1 MSENKV
7 KNYIK
12 ELFEELNT
20 AVTNIV
26 ETIPDTDMATQH
38 IMETVSGRVTAAT
51 EGYVFDLYSLLSK
64 DTLKEEIFQDAA
76 NANRFYELNL
86 KKQIADAYQFNIQS
100 LEAYS
105 MSLDFKEINRTYATA
120 AAAVGTAA
128 AGGILLG
135 ILHGLVHIP
144 FAVVIAG
151 AVLAGIGGGSVT
163 YMKIVPEKNKEGF
176 QTAVNRFME
185 DLEQELLNWV
195 DDVVNFYGQKV
206 EELKQSL

>member
-7 KNYIK
+7 KNHIK

-20 AVTNIV
+20 EVTNIV
-26 ETIPDTDMATQH
+26 ETIPGTDMATQH
-38 IMETVSGRVTAAT
+38 IMETVSGRVTAAI

-64 DTLKEEIFQDAA
+64 ETLKEEIFQDAA

-86 KKQIADAYQFNIQS
+86 KKQIAEAYQFNIQS
-100 LEAYS
+100 LKAYS
-105 MSLDFKEINRTYATA
+105 TSLDFKEINRTYATA

-128 AGGILLG
+128 TGGILLG

-195 DDVVNFYGQKV
+195 DDVVNFYNQKV
-206 EELKQSL
+206 AELKQSL

>member
-1 MSENKV
+1 MSENNV
-7 KNYIK
+7 KNHIK

-20 AVTNIV
+20 EVMNIV
-26 ETIPDTDMATQH
+26 ETTPDTDMATQH
-38 IMETVSGRVTAAT
+38 IMEAVSGRVTAAT

-64 DTLKEEIFQDAA
+64 ETLKEEIFQDAA

-86 KKQIADAYQFNIQS
+86 KKQIAAAYQFNIQS
-100 LEAYS
+100 LKAYS
-105 MSLDFKEINRTYATA
+105 TSLDFKEINRTYATA
-120 AAAVGTAA
+120 AATVGTAA

-195 DDVVNFYGQKV
+195 DDVVDFYDQKV
-206 EELKQSL
+206 TELKQSL